1 MDFGEASDDE
11 ADRRKVRVKFVTK
24 IPSIR
29 VTETPVAVPESL
41 QRYGLSEVV
50 NHLLGRDPPTPFDM
64 LVMGRFL
71 RSSLRSVMQRYAL
84 SGEAVL
90 EVEYLPALR
99 QPTEAEHAEQPDWVS
114 TAAGAGEGLETFV
127 TGCYDGCLRV
137 YGPDCK
143 VTSLTKAHHLPVT
156 ALCAVPTWPPGGGGH
171 AAGFLSGSKDM
182 TARLWRMAGS
192 GSNASLEPV
201 AVLRGHANSISAVH
215 AVSAGAGSGS
225 AIVYTGDWS
234 GRVCMWDAACLGEDS
249 AEAESNGGGA
259 SATQGAKRRKTGESG
274 SAAAAAAA
282 VSDQTIPLAAFRAH
296 AQAVTGLA
304 GPRGGGGGGG
314 GQAAAV
320 TLYSASL
327 DRAVKTWDAER
338 QDCVHTLNAP
348 KAVTCLG
355 CSDSGRMLATGHP
368 DARVR
373 IWDTRKQGETLTR
386 ASLSSHKQW
395 ITDVKWAPGSE
406 TMVLSCAQDGAVKL
420 WDIRSTLPL
429 HSAQAH
435 KGKALCCGWQ
445 DGKIISGGED
455 GAVKTY
461 TVPERNND

>member
-1 MDFGEASDDE
+1 MDFGEPSDDE
-11 ADRRKVRVKFVTK
+11 ADAGKVRVKFVTK

-71 RSSLRSVMQRYAL
+71 RSSLRSVMRRHAL

-99 QPTEAEHAEQPDWVS
+99 QPTEAEHADQPDWVS
-114 TAAGAGEGLETFV
+114 AVAGAGEGLETFV

-137 YGPDCK
+137 YGPGCK
-143 VTSLTKAHHLPVT
+143 VTSLAKAHQSPVT
-156 ALCAVPTWPPGGGGH
+156 ALCAVPSLSASGARH

-182 TARLWRMAGS
+182 TARLWRLAGT
-192 GSNASLEPV
+192 GSNASLEAA

-215 AVSAGAGSGS
+215 ATSGDGGGGA
-225 AIVYTGDWS
+225 ARAYTGDWS
-234 GRVCMWDAACLGEDS
+234 GHVCVWDVACHGEGS
-249 AEAESNGGGA
+249 AEADGGGV
-259 SATQGAKRRKTGESG
+259 STTQETKRRKTDKGT
-274 SAAAAAAA
+274 AAAAAQA
-282 VSDQTIPLAAFRAH
+282 VSEQTPLAGFRAH
-296 AQAVTGLA
+296 SQAVSGLA
-304 GPRGGGGGGG
+304 APGTRAGLAAG
-314 GQAAAV
+314 GQAMV
-320 TLYSASL
+320 RTLYSASL

-373 IWDTRKQGETLTR
+373 IWDTRTQGETLTR

-406 TMVLSCAQDGAVKL
+406 TMVLSCGQDGAVKL

-445 DGKIISGGED
+445 DGKIVSGGED

-461 TVPERNND
+461 LVPERHSD